1 MTIDITSFFFNSSIE
16 GATATSAWGTSIG
29 QSKSKECRIEDEKPG
44 VLELLTGM
52 LYKSVADKSRVDLS
66 AGSQNREVLL
76 CSLFD
81 KIYINNQLLEGQSF
95 ALILVRER
103 SKSHDG
109 RLLISY
115 PPYALVD
122 GQPINQSAI
131 EAMSTKIGC
140 SSNGCWFV
148 HDISIRNQDELH
160 FSSIVVDKDKP
171 KIYTGTSR
179 QRSEEWNNLV
189 EIKREYTLEELGAIL
204 KDMYD
209 NAESGKQI
217 AMIYIFVFKYG
228 EHLVDIYKSSEIIA
242 AAGLNASYS
251 TEVDKAYNIYRF
263 ASKKRYI
270 LPGQSLKSS
279 FNLPSSK
286 QTIFFGSPGTGKS
299 WTVQNDIL
307 DGVKDDFIF
316 RTTFHPDT
324 DYSAFV
330 GCYKP
335 VMRKLSPAHQPDT
348 INDYK
353 ELVDTLKEYLA
364 RKYINWN
371 NQKNYTNITTAC
383 ALFGYD
389 FHDSII
395 KMESSGEHSIVDLVS
410 DAHMPGTTYDSVLRA
425 GMRIY
430 QESSN
435 QSLNSEISYSFVPQV
450 FTEAYVK
457 AWQNPTEQV
466 YLVIEEINR
475 GNCAQIFGDLFQLL
489 DRKKGVSEYPVK
501 AETALAEYLSNVL
514 EGDAAEG
521 IREGKLSLPA
531 NLNIIATMNT
541 SDQSLFPMDS
551 AFKRR
556 WDWKYIPTTP
566 PADKSR
572 TMELSFKDKTTT
584 KYGTTIDAGDY
595 EYDWTEFLEKIN
607 EKIQNATHSDDKQLG
622 FWFVKTEEGA
632 EEITISSFVSKVVF
646 YLWNDVFRDMGAK
659 DSNPFTIKVDGKNVV
674 MSFNSF
680 FEMNSSGQ
688 IVENIG
694 VLHTFLRNV
703 GVEPKVKKAI
713 ADAQDAAQAKEMT
726 EEA

>member
-1 MTIDITSFFFNSSIE
+1 MLPNLNELVTPIAEKIERFKMLDCALPTSFTSTVSTINRDSVQFGNSSSCV
-16 GATATSAWGTSIG
+16 TNRNG
-29 QSKSKECRIEDEKPG
+29 QRIFLSNNWFYIAAILAPLHEPFYQYKK
-44 VLELLTGM
+44 LLNQI
-52 LYKSVADKSRVDLS
+52 VDK
-66 AGSQNREVLL
+66 EVLKQSDSERIRL
-76 CSLFD
+76 AVNSRTDIDEQD
-81 KIYINNQLLEGQSF
+81 KEYLLKF
-95 ALILVRER
+95 ALEPLWWNGGNSSTGGKTLDRNDALV
-103 SKSHDG
+103 SAVLSIAKLVNASQ
-109 RLLISY
+109 SY
-115 PPYALVD
+115 VATLWEFFGEHPEYALLLNVASD
-122 GQPINQSAI
+122 NILNNSVSA
-131 EAMSTKIGC
+131 TKT
-140 SSNGCWFV
+140 
-148 HDISIRNQDELH
+148 
-160 FSSIVVDKDKP
+160 
-171 KIYTGTSR
+171 IYAK
-179 QRSEEWNNLV
+179 E
-189 EIKREYTLEELGAIL
+189 
-204 KDMYD
+204 
-209 NAESGKQI
+209 
-217 AMIYIFVFKYG
+217 
-228 EHLVDIYKSSEIIA
+228 
-242 AAGLNASYS
+242 
-251 TEVDKAYNIYRF
+251 
-263 ASKKRYI
+263 
-270 LPGQSLKSS
+270 
-279 FNLPSSK
+279 SK
-286 QTIFFGSPGTGKS
+286 QTIFYGSPGTGKS

-457 AWQNPTEQV
+457 AWQNPTEQI

-521 IREGKLSLPA
+521 IRDGKLSLPA

-646 YLWNDVFRDMGAK
+646 YLWNDVFKDMGAK

-680 FEMNSSGQ
+680 FEMNSLGQ

>member
-1 MTIDITSFFFNSSIE
+1 MLPNLNELVTPIAEKIERFKMLDCALPTSFTSTVSTINRDSVQFGNSSSCV
-16 GATATSAWGTSIG
+16 TNRNG
-29 QSKSKECRIEDEKPG
+29 QRIFLSNNWFYIAAILAPLHEPFYQYKK
-44 VLELLTGM
+44 LLNQI
-52 LYKSVADKSRVDLS
+52 VDK
-66 AGSQNREVLL
+66 EVLKQSDSERIRL
-76 CSLFD
+76 AVNSRTDIEKQD
-81 KIYINNQLLEGQSF
+81 KEYLLKF
-95 ALILVRER
+95 ALEPLWWNGGNSSTGGKTLDRN
-103 SKSHDG
+103 D
-109 RLLISY
+109 
-115 PPYALVD
+115 ALVSAVLS
-122 GQPINQSAI
+122 IAKLVNASQSYVA
-131 EAMSTKIGC
+131 
-140 SSNGCWFV
+140 
-148 HDISIRNQDELH
+148 
-160 FSSIVVDKDKP
+160 
-171 KIYTGTSR
+171 
-179 QRSEEWNNLV
+179 
-189 EIKREYTLEELGAIL
+189 TLWE
-204 KDMYD
+204 
-209 NAESGKQI
+209 
-217 AMIYIFVFKYG
+217 FFG
-228 EHLVDIYKSSEIIA
+228 EHPEYASLLNEASDNILSNSASSAKTIYAKEI
-242 AAGLNASYS
+242 
-251 TEVDKAYNIYRF
+251 
-263 ASKKRYI
+263 
-270 LPGQSLKSS
+270 
-279 FNLPSSK
+279 K

-299 WTVQNDIL
+299 WTVQHNVLKD
-307 DGVKDDFIF
+307 VKDDYIF

-324 DYSAFV
+324 DYSTFV

-335 VMRKLSPAHQPDT
+335 ISKYSSWGDPSISEAKLLDIFMRTEDETLYKGSIKARYWYEALIHAEDLRRLGIDAQTLSQKLKDKGFASTAYT
-348 INDYK
+348 N
-353 ELVDTLKEYLA
+353 ELTSGIFKIYDWLKENSL
-364 RKYINWN
+364 I
-371 NQKNYTNITTAC
+371 
-383 ALFGYD
+383 G
-389 FHDSII
+389 
-395 KMESSGEHSIVDLVS
+395 
-410 DAHMPGTTYDSVLRA
+410 
-425 GMRIY
+425 
-430 QESSN
+430 SN
-435 QSLNSEISYSFVPQV
+435 TISYNFEPQV
-450 FTEAYVK
+450 FILAYIK

-501 AETALAEYLSNVL
+501 AETALAEYLSSVL

-521 IREGKLSLPA
+521 IRDGKLSLPA

-646 YLWNDVFRDMGAK
+646 YLWNDVFKDMGAK

-680 FEMNSSGQ
+680 FEMNSFGQ

>member
-1 MTIDITSFFFNSSIE
+1 MKYIGLKSIVEAYSANRSHTKNKFWGLLSILSDLDSIVQPGVSYDFLTSRVATFLESLFCIDNAKKEYQNGAMWNIMLSNQWTEKVSEQMLSGTPNIYDVATWYFRHMEFQDDIKPIDLISLFLAHSNISVEDAKDLFDFREKEVEFVNAKYDEIELQKALKLGGTNITAE
-16 GATATSAWGTSIG
+16 GATIVAHPGELSRAPFIQTLYAG
-29 QSKSKECRIEDEKPG
+29 QS
-44 VLELLTGM
+44 
-52 LYKSVADKSRVDLS
+52 
-66 AGSQNREVLL
+66 
-76 CSLFD
+76 
-81 KIYINNQLLEGQSF
+81 
-95 ALILVRER
+95 
-103 SKSHDG
+103 
-109 RLLISY
+109 
-115 PPYALVD
+115 
-122 GQPINQSAI
+122 
-131 EAMSTKIGC
+131 
-140 SSNGCWFV
+140 
-148 HDISIRNQDELH
+148 
-160 FSSIVVDKDKP
+160 
-171 KIYTGTSR
+171 
-179 QRSEEWNNLV
+179 
-189 EIKREYTLEELGAIL
+189 TLECLIITPFRFGEL
-204 KDMYD
+204 YH
-209 NAESGKQI
+209 SRKQH
-217 AMIYIFVFKYG
+217 G
-228 EHLVDIYKSSEIIA
+228 SL
-242 AAGLNASYS
+242 LN
-251 TEVDKAYNIYRF
+251 TPTT
-263 ASKKRYI
+263 
-270 LPGQSLKSS
+270 L
-279 FNLPSSK
+279 
-286 QTIFFGSPGTGKS
+286 QTIFYGSPGTGKS
-299 WTVQNDIL
+299 WTVQNTVL
-307 DGVKDDFIF
+307 KDVNEDYIF

-324 DYSAFV
+324 DYSTFI

-335 VMRKLSPAHQPDT
+335 ISKRKVSKVLSYD
-348 INDYK
+348 
-353 ELVDTLKEYLA
+353 ELEKEYE
-364 RKYINWN
+364 KYKPLYKTGTEANANFIRDYAESILEAGKGTSL
-371 NQKNYTNITTAC
+371 NQVVKN
-383 ALFGYD
+383 LFNTGNDTY
-389 FHDSII
+389 FVEMVKLIL
-395 KMESSGEHSIVDLVS
+395 GERDRCLSVI
-410 DAHMPGTTYDSVLRA
+410 TYD
-425 GMRIY
+425 
-430 QESSN
+430 
-435 QSLNSEISYSFVPQV
+435 FVPQV
-450 FTEAYVK
+450 FTEAYIK

-501 AETALAEYLSNVL
+501 AETALAEYLSDVL

-521 IREGKLSLPA
+521 IRDGKLRLPA

-646 YLWNDVFRDMGAK
+646 YLWNDVFKDMGAK

-674 MSFNSF
+674 ISFNSF
-680 FEMNSSGQ
+680 FEMNSLGQ

>member
-1 MTIDITSFFFNSSIE
+1 MLPNLNELVTPIAEKIERFKMLDCALPTSFTSAVSTINRDSVQFGNSSSCV
-16 GATATSAWGTSIG
+16 TNRNG
-29 QSKSKECRIEDEKPG
+29 QRIFLSNNWFYIAAILAPLHEPFYQYKK
-44 VLELLTGM
+44 LLNQI
-52 LYKSVADKSRVDLS
+52 VDK
-66 AGSQNREVLL
+66 EVLKQSDSERIRL
-76 CSLFD
+76 AVNSRTDID
-81 KIYINNQLLEGQSF
+81 KQDKEYLLKF
-95 ALILVRER
+95 ALEPLWWNGGNSSTGGKTLDRN
-103 SKSHDG
+103 D
-109 RLLISY
+109 
-115 PPYALVD
+115 ALVSAVLS
-122 GQPINQSAI
+122 IAKLVNASQSYVA
-131 EAMSTKIGC
+131 
-140 SSNGCWFV
+140 
-148 HDISIRNQDELH
+148 
-160 FSSIVVDKDKP
+160 
-171 KIYTGTSR
+171 
-179 QRSEEWNNLV
+179 
-189 EIKREYTLEELGAIL
+189 TLWE
-204 KDMYD
+204 
-209 NAESGKQI
+209 
-217 AMIYIFVFKYG
+217 FFG
-228 EHLVDIYKSSEIIA
+228 EHPEYASLLNEASDNILSNSASSAKTIYAKE
-242 AAGLNASYS
+242 
-251 TEVDKAYNIYRF
+251 
-263 ASKKRYI
+263 
-270 LPGQSLKSS
+270 
-279 FNLPSSK
+279 SK

-299 WTVQNDIL
+299 WTVQHNVLKD
-307 DGVKDDFIF
+307 VKDDYIF

-324 DYSAFV
+324 DYSTFV

-335 VMRKLSPAHQPDT
+335 ISKYSSWGDPSISEAKLLDIFMRTEDETLYKGSIKARYWYEALIHAEDLRRLGIDAQTLSQKLKDKGFASTAYT
-348 INDYK
+348 N
-353 ELVDTLKEYLA
+353 ELTSGIFKIYDWLKENSL
-364 RKYINWN
+364 I
-371 NQKNYTNITTAC
+371 
-383 ALFGYD
+383 G
-389 FHDSII
+389 
-395 KMESSGEHSIVDLVS
+395 
-410 DAHMPGTTYDSVLRA
+410 
-425 GMRIY
+425 
-430 QESSN
+430 SN
-435 QSLNSEISYSFVPQV
+435 TISYNFEPQV
-450 FTEAYVK
+450 FILAYIK
-457 AWQNPTEQV
+457 AWQNPTEPV

-501 AETALAEYLSNVL
+501 AETALAEYLFSVL

-521 IREGKLSLPA
+521 IRDGKLSLPA

-646 YLWNDVFRDMGAK
+646 YLWNDVFKDMGAK

-680 FEMNSSGQ
+680 FEMNSFGQ

-713 ADAQDAAQAKEMT
+713 ADAQDTAQAKEMT

>member
-1 MTIDITSFFFNSSIE
+1 MFYHYVKKLVENSRRISAENLQFTGNISELKRGFPNEYKGLEVRVGFGQGNWADVTWIGFLETGQTIQKGIYPVYLYYRDRDILILAYGVSATYKPDIMWPDCGAIAVKDYFIQNHFPPIKKYPFSLVYKAYHLMGSDAITSEYDLDLDALI
-16 GATATSAWGTSIG
+16 
-29 QSKSKECRIEDEKPG
+29 DY
-44 VLELLTGM
+44 
-52 LYKSVADKSRVDLS
+52 YKSIM
-66 AGSQNREVLL
+66 G
-76 CSLFD
+76 
-81 KIYINNQLLEGQSF
+81 I
-95 ALILVRER
+95 
-103 SKSHDG
+103 
-109 RLLISY
+109 
-115 PPYALVD
+115 
-122 GQPINQSAI
+122 
-131 EAMSTKIGC
+131 
-140 SSNGCWFV
+140 
-148 HDISIRNQDELH
+148 
-160 FSSIVVDKDKP
+160 
-171 KIYTGTSR
+171 
-179 QRSEEWNNLV
+179 
-189 EIKREYTLEELGAIL
+189 
-204 KDMYD
+204 
-209 NAESGKQI
+209 
-217 AMIYIFVFKYG
+217 
-228 EHLVDIYKSSEIIA
+228 SEIE
-242 AAGLNASYS
+242 LNNAIDAKSQC
-251 TEVDKAYNIYRF
+251 
-263 ASKKRYI
+263 
-270 LPGQSLKSS
+270 QSI
-279 FNLPSSK
+279 P
-286 QTIFFGSPGTGKS
+286 QCMQAIFYGSPGTGKS

-307 DGVKDDFIF
+307 DGIKDDFIF

-335 VMRKLSPAHQPDT
+335 VMRKLSPVHQPDT
-348 INDYK
+348 VNDYK
-353 ELVDTLKEYLA
+353 ELVDKLKEYLA
-364 RKYINWN
+364 RKYINWI
-371 NQKNYTNITTAC
+371 NQKDYTNITTAC

-395 KMESSGEHSIVDLVS
+395 KMESSGEHSIIDLVS
-410 DAHMPGTTYDSVLRA
+410 DAHKPGTTYDSVLRA

-435 QSLNSEISYSFVPQV
+435 QSSNSDISYSFVPQV

-521 IREGKLSLPA
+521 IRDGKLRLPA

-646 YLWNDVFRDMGAK
+646 YLWNDVFKDMGAK

-680 FEMNSSGQ
+680 FEMNSLGQ

>member
-1 MTIDITSFFFNSSIE
+1 MLPNLNELVNPIAEKIERFNMLDCALPTSFTSAVTTINRDSVQFGNSSSCV
-16 GATATSAWGTSIG
+16 TNRNG
-29 QSKSKECRIEDEKPG
+29 QRIFMSNNWFYIAAILAPLHEPFYQYKK
-44 VLELLTGM
+44 LLNQI
-52 LYKSVADKSRVDLS
+52 VDK
-66 AGSQNREVLL
+66 EVLKQSDSERIRL
-76 CSLFD
+76 AVNSRTDIDELD
-81 KIYINNQLLEGQSF
+81 KEYLLKF
-95 ALILVRER
+95 ALEPLWWNGGNSSTGGKTLDRNDALV
-103 SKSHDG
+103 SAVLSIAKLVNASQ
-109 RLLISY
+109 SY
-115 PPYALVD
+115 VATLWEFFGEHPEYALLLNEASDNILSNSVS
-122 GQPINQSAI
+122 PAKAI
-131 EAMSTKIGC
+131 YAKE
-140 SSNGCWFV
+140 
-148 HDISIRNQDELH
+148 
-160 FSSIVVDKDKP
+160 
-171 KIYTGTSR
+171 
-179 QRSEEWNNLV
+179 
-189 EIKREYTLEELGAIL
+189 
-204 KDMYD
+204 
-209 NAESGKQI
+209 
-217 AMIYIFVFKYG
+217 
-228 EHLVDIYKSSEIIA
+228 
-242 AAGLNASYS
+242 
-251 TEVDKAYNIYRF
+251 
-263 ASKKRYI
+263 
-270 LPGQSLKSS
+270 
-279 FNLPSSK
+279 SK
-286 QTIFFGSPGTGKS
+286 QTIFYGSPGTGKS

-335 VMRKLSPAHQPDT
+335 LKTKVGKTDRVLSAEDLAAIYVRDVVPTEHLKTGHIEPRIKFGIEYCEYFGGSLGKYDINNVLELAGIELATGCLEDRVGMTYVKYGVSVGLKLDT
-348 INDYK
+348 
-353 ELVDTLKEYLA
+353 
-364 RKYINWN
+364 
-371 NQKNYTNITTAC
+371 QKNT
-383 ALFGYD
+383 
-389 FHDSII
+389 
-395 KMESSGEHSIVDLVS
+395 
-410 DAHMPGTTYDSVLRA
+410 GTITYD
-425 GMRIY
+425 
-430 QESSN
+430 
-435 QSLNSEISYSFVPQV
+435 FVPQV
-450 FTEAYVK
+450 FTEAYIK
-457 AWQNPTEQV
+457 AWQNPTELV

-501 AETALAEYLSNVL
+501 AETALAEYLSDVL
-514 EGDAAEG
+514 EGEAAEG
-521 IREGKLSLPA
+521 IRDGKLSLPA

-646 YLWNDVFRDMGAK
+646 YLWNDVFKDMGAK
-659 DSNPFTIKVDGKNVV
+659 DNNPFTIKVDGKNVV

-680 FEMNSSGQ
+680 FEMNSFGQ

-713 ADAQDAAQAKEMT
+713 TDAQDAAQAKEMT

>member
-1 MTIDITSFFFNSSIE
+1 MLNQIVDKEVLKQSDSERIRLAVNSRTDIDEQDKEYLLKFALEPLWWNGGNSSTGGKTLDRNDALVSAVLSIAKLVNASQSYV
-16 GATATSAWGTSIG
+16 ATLWEFFG
-29 QSKSKECRIEDEKPG
+29 EHPE
-44 VLELLTGM
+44 
-52 LYKSVADKSRVDLS
+52 
-66 AGSQNREVLL
+66 
-76 CSLFD
+76 
-81 KIYINNQLLEGQSF
+81 
-95 ALILVRER
+95 
-103 SKSHDG
+103 
-109 RLLISY
+109 
-115 PPYALVD
+115 YALLLNVASD
-122 GQPINQSAI
+122 NILNNSVSVTKAI
-131 EAMSTKIGC
+131 YAKE
-140 SSNGCWFV
+140 
-148 HDISIRNQDELH
+148 
-160 FSSIVVDKDKP
+160 
-171 KIYTGTSR
+171 
-179 QRSEEWNNLV
+179 
-189 EIKREYTLEELGAIL
+189 
-204 KDMYD
+204 
-209 NAESGKQI
+209 
-217 AMIYIFVFKYG
+217 
-228 EHLVDIYKSSEIIA
+228 
-242 AAGLNASYS
+242 
-251 TEVDKAYNIYRF
+251 
-263 ASKKRYI
+263 
-270 LPGQSLKSS
+270 
-279 FNLPSSK
+279 SK
-286 QTIFFGSPGTGKS
+286 QTIFYGSPGTGKS

-335 VMRKLSPAHQPDT
+335 VKTKVGKIGRVLSAEDLAAIYVRDVVPTEHLKTGHIEPRIKYGIEYCEYFGGSLAKYDINKVLELAGIEVATGCLEDRVGMTYVKYGVSIGLKL
-348 INDYK
+348 
-353 ELVDTLKEYLA
+353 DTLK
-364 RKYINWN
+364 N
-371 NQKNYTNITTAC
+371 T
-383 ALFGYD
+383 
-389 FHDSII
+389 
-395 KMESSGEHSIVDLVS
+395 
-410 DAHMPGTTYDSVLRA
+410 GTITYD
-425 GMRIY
+425 
-430 QESSN
+430 
-435 QSLNSEISYSFVPQV
+435 FVPQV

-501 AETALAEYLSNVL
+501 AETALAEYLSSVL

-521 IREGKLSLPA
+521 IRDGKLSLPA

-607 EKIQNATHSDDKQLG
+607 EKIQDATHSDDKQLG

-646 YLWNDVFRDMGAK
+646 YLWNDVFKDMGAK
-659 DSNPFTIKVDGKNVV
+659 DSNPFTIKVEGKNVV
-674 MSFNSF
+674 MPFNSF
-680 FEMNSSGQ
+680 FEMNSLGQ

>member
-1 MTIDITSFFFNSSIE
+1 MLPNLNELVNPIAEKIERFKMLDCALPTSFTSAVTTINRDSVQFGNSSSCV
-16 GATATSAWGTSIG
+16 TNRNG
-29 QSKSKECRIEDEKPG
+29 QRIFLSNNWFYIAAILAPLHEPFYQYKK
-44 VLELLTGM
+44 LLNQI
-52 LYKSVADKSRVDLS
+52 VDK
-66 AGSQNREVLL
+66 EVLKQSDSERIRL
-76 CSLFD
+76 AVNSRTDIDEQD
-81 KIYINNQLLEGQSF
+81 KEYLLKF
-95 ALILVRER
+95 ALEPLWWNGGNSSTGGKTLDRNDALV
-103 SKSHDG
+103 SAVLSIAKLVNASQ
-109 RLLISY
+109 SY
-115 PPYALVD
+115 VATLWEFFGEHPEYALLLNVASD
-122 GQPINQSAI
+122 NILNNSVSA
-131 EAMSTKIGC
+131 TKT
-140 SSNGCWFV
+140 
-148 HDISIRNQDELH
+148 
-160 FSSIVVDKDKP
+160 
-171 KIYTGTSR
+171 IYAK
-179 QRSEEWNNLV
+179 E
-189 EIKREYTLEELGAIL
+189 
-204 KDMYD
+204 
-209 NAESGKQI
+209 
-217 AMIYIFVFKYG
+217 
-228 EHLVDIYKSSEIIA
+228 
-242 AAGLNASYS
+242 
-251 TEVDKAYNIYRF
+251 
-263 ASKKRYI
+263 
-270 LPGQSLKSS
+270 
-279 FNLPSSK
+279 SK

-335 VMRKLSPAHQPDT
+335 VKTKVGKTGRVLSAEDLAAIYVRDVVPTEHLKTGHIEPRIKFGIEYCEYFGGSLGKYDINNVLELAGIELATGCIEDRVGMTYVKYGVSVGLKLDASKNTGT
-348 INDYK
+348 I
-353 ELVDTLKEYLA
+353 
-364 RKYINWN
+364 
-371 NQKNYTNITTAC
+371 
-383 ALFGYD
+383 
-389 FHDSII
+389 
-395 KMESSGEHSIVDLVS
+395 
-410 DAHMPGTTYDSVLRA
+410 TYD
-425 GMRIY
+425 
-430 QESSN
+430 
-435 QSLNSEISYSFVPQV
+435 FVPQV

-457 AWQNPTEQV
+457 AWQNPTEQI

-521 IREGKLSLPA
+521 IRDGKLSLPA

-541 SDQSLFPMDS
+541 SDQSLFPIDS

-646 YLWNDVFRDMGAK
+646 YLWNDVFKDMGAK

-680 FEMNSSGQ
+680 FEMNSLGQ

>member
-1 MTIDITSFFFNSSIE
+1 MFYNYVKKLVENSRRISTENLQFTGNVSEFKRGFPKEYKGLEVRVSFGQGNWADVTWIGFLETGQTIQKGIYPVYLYYRDRDVLILAYGVSATYKPDIMWPDCGAVSVKDYFIQNHFPPIKKYPFSLVYKAYHLMGSEAITSE
-16 GATATSAWGTSIG
+16 
-29 QSKSKECRIEDEKPG
+29 
-44 VLELLTGM
+44 
-52 LYKSVADKSRVDLS
+52 YDLD
-66 AGSQNREVLL
+66 L
-76 CSLFD
+76 D
-81 KIYINNQLLEGQSF
+81 
-95 ALILVRER
+95 
-103 SKSHDG
+103 
-109 RLLISY
+109 
-115 PPYALVD
+115 ALVD
-122 GQPINQSAI
+122 
-131 EAMSTKIGC
+131 
-140 SSNGCWFV
+140 
-148 HDISIRNQDELH
+148 
-160 FSSIVVDKDKP
+160 
-171 KIYTGTSR
+171 Y
-179 QRSEEWNNLV
+179 
-189 EIKREYTLEELGAIL
+189 
-204 KDMYD
+204 
-209 NAESGKQI
+209 
-217 AMIYIFVFKYG
+217 
-228 EHLVDIYKSSEIIA
+228 YKSIMGMSVIE
-242 AAGLNASYS
+242 LNHELDA
-251 TEVDKAYNIYRF
+251 
-263 ASKKRYI
+263 KKQCQTV
-270 LPGQSLKSS
+270 PQCM
-279 FNLPSSK
+279 

-307 DGVKDDFIF
+307 DGIKDDFIF

-335 VMRKLSPAHQPDT
+335 VKTKVGKTDRVLSAEDLAAIYVRDVVPTEHLKTGHIEPRIKFGIEYCEYFGGSLAKYDINNVLELAGIELATGCIEDRVGMTYVKYGVSVGLKLDT
-348 INDYK
+348 
-353 ELVDTLKEYLA
+353 
-364 RKYINWN
+364 
-371 NQKNYTNITTAC
+371 QKNI
-383 ALFGYD
+383 
-389 FHDSII
+389 
-395 KMESSGEHSIVDLVS
+395 
-410 DAHMPGTTYDSVLRA
+410 GTITYD
-425 GMRIY
+425 
-430 QESSN
+430 
-435 QSLNSEISYSFVPQV
+435 FVPQV

-457 AWQNPTEQV
+457 AWQNPTEQI

-521 IREGKLSLPA
+521 IRDGKLSLPA

-646 YLWNDVFRDMGAK
+646 YLWNDVFKDMGAK

-680 FEMNSSGQ
+680 FEMNSLGQ

>member
-66 AGSQNREVLL
+66 AGSPNREVLL

-81 KIYINNQLLEGQSF
+81 KVYINNQLLEGHSF
-95 ALILVRER
+95 VLIMVRER

-115 PPYALVD
+115 PPYAKVD
-122 GQPINQSAI
+122 GNPINQSAI
-131 EAMSTKIGC
+131 DAMATNIGC
-140 SSNGCWFV
+140 TSDGCWFV

-171 KIYTGTSR
+171 KVYTGTSK

-189 EIKREYTLEELGAIL
+189 EVKREYTLPELGAIL

-209 NAESGKQI
+209 NAESGKQV

-228 EHLVDIYKSSEIIA
+228 EHLVDIYKSSELIA
-242 AAGLNASYS
+242 AAGLNASYYA
-251 TEVDKAYNIYRF
+251 EVDKAYNIYRF
-263 ASKKRYI
+263 AAKKRYI
-270 LPGQSLKSS
+270 LPGQSAKLST
-279 FNLPSSK
+279 NLPSSK
-286 QTIFFGSPGTGKS
+286 QTIFYGSPGTGKS

-335 VMRKLSPAHQPDT
+335 IKTKVEKTRRVLSAEDLAAIYVRDVVPTEHLKTGHIEPRIKFGIEYCEYFGGSLGKYDINNVLELAGIELATGCIEDRVGMTYVKYGVSVGLKLDASKNTGT
-348 INDYK
+348 I
-353 ELVDTLKEYLA
+353 
-364 RKYINWN
+364 
-371 NQKNYTNITTAC
+371 
-383 ALFGYD
+383 
-389 FHDSII
+389 
-395 KMESSGEHSIVDLVS
+395 
-410 DAHMPGTTYDSVLRA
+410 TYD
-425 GMRIY
+425 
-430 QESSN
+430 
-435 QSLNSEISYSFVPQV
+435 FVPQV

-457 AWQNPTEQV
+457 AWQHPTEQV

-521 IREGKLSLPA
+521 IRDGKLSLPA

-646 YLWNDVFRDMGAK
+646 YLWNDVFKDMGAK

-680 FEMNSSGQ
+680 FEMNSLGQ

>member
-1 MTIDITSFFFNSSIE
+1 MIDLYTFLDQLSENSDFKAELSRRGGYITFSNSGRRGGIKYFQ
-16 GATATSAWGTSIG
+16 IG
-29 QSKSKECRIEDEKPG
+29 LD
-44 VLELLTGM
+44 
-52 LYKSVADKSRVDLS
+52 
-66 AGSQNREVLL
+66 N
-76 CSLFD
+76 
-81 KIYINNQLLEGQSF
+81 
-95 ALILVRER
+95 IL
-103 SKSHDG
+103 
-109 RLLISY
+109 
-115 PPYALVD
+115 
-122 GQPINQSAI
+122 Q
-131 EAMSTKIGC
+131 T
-140 SSNGCWFV
+140 
-148 HDISIRNQDELH
+148 
-160 FSSIVVDKDKP
+160 
-171 KIYTGTSR
+171 
-179 QRSEEWNNLV
+179 
-189 EIKREYTLEELGAIL
+189 L
-204 KDMYD
+204 KDILENYL
-209 NAESGKQI
+209 
-217 AMIYIFVFKYG
+217 VFK
-228 EHLVDIYKSSEIIA
+228 HLTSYEETPWRDNGSMFFKDPVANANSTVQTKPLFSTLSKVIIWGNYPALNDVDPDSEMIITRESLTNTISKLEDLAKKFIPIERRKLTQPSADSHQIIY
-242 AAGLNASYS
+242 Y
-251 TEVDKAYNIYRF
+251 
-263 ASKKRYI
+263 
-270 LPGQSLKSS
+270 
-279 FNLPSSK
+279 
-286 QTIFFGSPGTGKS
+286 GSPGTGKS
-299 WTVQNDIL
+299 WTVQNNVLKD
-307 DGVKDDFIF
+307 VKEDYIF

-324 DYSAFV
+324 DYSTFI

-335 VMRKLSPAHQPDT
+335 ISTRKVSKVLSYD
-348 INDYK
+348 
-353 ELVDTLKEYLA
+353 ELEKEYE
-364 RKYINWN
+364 KYKPLYKTSTEANAN
-371 NQKNYTNITTAC
+371 
-383 ALFGYD
+383 F
-389 FHDSII
+389 I
-395 KMESSGEHSIVDLVS
+395 KDHAESLLKASK
-410 DAHMPGTTYDSVLRA
+410 GT
-425 GMRIY
+425 
-430 QESSN
+430 
-435 QSLNSEISYSFVPQV
+435 SLNQVVKNLFSTGNDTYFVEMVKLLLGERDRYTYVITYEFVPQV

-489 DRKKGVSEYPVK
+489 DRNKGVSEYPVK

-521 IREGKLSLPA
+521 IRDGKLSLPA

-595 EYDWTEFLEKIN
+595 EYDWTEFLDKIN

-646 YLWNDVFRDMGAK
+646 YLWNDVFKDMGAK

>member
-1 MTIDITSFFFNSSIE
+1 MFYHYVKKLVENSRRISAENLQFTGNISKLKKGFPNEYKGLEVRVGFGQGNWADVTWIGFLETGQTIQKGIYPVYLYYRDRDILILAYGVSATYKPDIMWPDCGAIAVKDYFIQNHFPPIKKYPFSLVYKAYHLMGSDAITSEYDLDLDALI
-16 GATATSAWGTSIG
+16 
-29 QSKSKECRIEDEKPG
+29 DY
-44 VLELLTGM
+44 
-52 LYKSVADKSRVDLS
+52 YKSIM
-66 AGSQNREVLL
+66 G
-76 CSLFD
+76 
-81 KIYINNQLLEGQSF
+81 I
-95 ALILVRER
+95 
-103 SKSHDG
+103 
-109 RLLISY
+109 
-115 PPYALVD
+115 
-122 GQPINQSAI
+122 
-131 EAMSTKIGC
+131 
-140 SSNGCWFV
+140 
-148 HDISIRNQDELH
+148 
-160 FSSIVVDKDKP
+160 
-171 KIYTGTSR
+171 
-179 QRSEEWNNLV
+179 
-189 EIKREYTLEELGAIL
+189 
-204 KDMYD
+204 
-209 NAESGKQI
+209 
-217 AMIYIFVFKYG
+217 
-228 EHLVDIYKSSEIIA
+228 SEIE
-242 AAGLNASYS
+242 LNNAIDAKSQC
-251 TEVDKAYNIYRF
+251 
-263 ASKKRYI
+263 
-270 LPGQSLKSS
+270 QSI
-279 FNLPSSK
+279 P
-286 QTIFFGSPGTGKS
+286 QCMQAIFYGSPGTGKS
-299 WTVQNDIL
+299 WTVQNNIL

-457 AWQNPTEQV
+457 AWQNPTEQI

-514 EGDAAEG
+514 AGDAAEG
-521 IREGKLSLPA
+521 IRDGKLSLPA

-595 EYDWTEFLEKIN
+595 EYDWTEFLDKIN

-646 YLWNDVFRDMGAK
+646 YLWNDVFKDMGAK

-680 FEMNSSGQ
+680 FEMNSLGQ

-713 ADAQDAAQAKEMT
+713 ADVQDAAQVKEMT

>member
-1 MTIDITSFFFNSSIE
+1 MTLYEETPWRDNGSMFFKDPVANANSTVQTKPLFSTLSKVIIWGNYPALNDVDPDSEMIITRESLTNTISKLEDLAKRFIPIE
-16 GATATSAWGTSIG
+16 RR
-29 QSKSKECRIEDEKPG
+29 K
-44 VLELLTGM
+44 LT
-52 LYKSVADKSRVDLS
+52 RLS
-66 AGSQNREVLL
+66 ADSHQI
-76 CSLFD
+76 
-81 KIYINNQLLEGQSF
+81 IY
-95 ALILVRER
+95 
-103 SKSHDG
+103 
-109 RLLISY
+109 Y
-115 PPYALVD
+115 
-122 GQPINQSAI
+122 
-131 EAMSTKIGC
+131 
-140 SSNGCWFV
+140 
-148 HDISIRNQDELH
+148 
-160 FSSIVVDKDKP
+160 
-171 KIYTGTSR
+171 
-179 QRSEEWNNLV
+179 
-189 EIKREYTLEELGAIL
+189 
-204 KDMYD
+204 
-209 NAESGKQI
+209 
-217 AMIYIFVFKYG
+217 
-228 EHLVDIYKSSEIIA
+228 
-242 AAGLNASYS
+242 
-251 TEVDKAYNIYRF
+251 
-263 ASKKRYI
+263 
-270 LPGQSLKSS
+270 
-279 FNLPSSK
+279 
-286 QTIFFGSPGTGKS
+286 GSPGTGKS
-299 WTVQNDIL
+299 WTVQNNVLKD
-307 DGVKDDFIF
+307 VKEDYIF

-324 DYSAFV
+324 DYSTFI

-335 VMRKLSPAHQPDT
+335 ISKRKVSKILSYD
-348 INDYK
+348 
-353 ELVDTLKEYLA
+353 ELEKEYE
-364 RKYINWN
+364 KYKPLYKTSTEANANFIKDYAESLLEASKGTSL
-371 NQKNYTNITTAC
+371 NQVVKNLFSTGNDTYFVEMVKLLLGERDRYTSAI
-383 ALFGYD
+383 
-389 FHDSII
+389 
-395 KMESSGEHSIVDLVS
+395 
-410 DAHMPGTTYDSVLRA
+410 TYD
-425 GMRIY
+425 
-430 QESSN
+430 
-435 QSLNSEISYSFVPQV
+435 FVPQV

-521 IREGKLSLPA
+521 IRDGKLSLPA

-607 EKIQNATHSDDKQLG
+607 EKIHNATHSDDKQLG

-646 YLWNDVFRDMGAK
+646 YLWNDVFKDMGAK

-680 FEMNSSGQ
+680 FEMNSLGQ

-713 ADAQDAAQAKEMT
+713 ADVQDAAQAKEMT
-726 EEA
+726 EES

>member
-1 MTIDITSFFFNSSIE
+1 MDLYTFLDQLSENSDFKAELSRRGGYITFSNSGRRGGIKYFQIGLDNILQTLKDILENYLVFKHLTLYEETPWRDNGSMFFKDPVANANSTVQTKPLFSTLSKVIIWGNYPALNDVDPDSDMIITRESLTNTISKLEDLAKKFIPIE
-16 GATATSAWGTSIG
+16 RR
-29 QSKSKECRIEDEKPG
+29 K
-44 VLELLTGM
+44 LTQ
-52 LYKSVADKSRVDLS
+52 LS
-66 AGSQNREVLL
+66 ADSHQI
-76 CSLFD
+76 
-81 KIYINNQLLEGQSF
+81 IY
-95 ALILVRER
+95 
-103 SKSHDG
+103 
-109 RLLISY
+109 Y
-115 PPYALVD
+115 
-122 GQPINQSAI
+122 
-131 EAMSTKIGC
+131 
-140 SSNGCWFV
+140 
-148 HDISIRNQDELH
+148 
-160 FSSIVVDKDKP
+160 
-171 KIYTGTSR
+171 
-179 QRSEEWNNLV
+179 
-189 EIKREYTLEELGAIL
+189 
-204 KDMYD
+204 
-209 NAESGKQI
+209 
-217 AMIYIFVFKYG
+217 
-228 EHLVDIYKSSEIIA
+228 
-242 AAGLNASYS
+242 
-251 TEVDKAYNIYRF
+251 
-263 ASKKRYI
+263 
-270 LPGQSLKSS
+270 
-279 FNLPSSK
+279 
-286 QTIFFGSPGTGKS
+286 GSPGTGKS
-299 WTVQNDIL
+299 WTVQNNVLKD
-307 DGVKDDFIF
+307 VKEDYIF

-324 DYSAFV
+324 DYSTFI

-335 VMRKLSPAHQPDT
+335 ISKRKVSKILSYD
-348 INDYK
+348 
-353 ELVDTLKEYLA
+353 ELEKEYE
-364 RKYINWN
+364 KYKPLYKTSTEANANFIKDYAESLLEASKGTSL
-371 NQKNYTNITTAC
+371 NQVVKNLFSTGNDTYFVEMVKLLLGERDRYTSAI
-383 ALFGYD
+383 
-389 FHDSII
+389 
-395 KMESSGEHSIVDLVS
+395 
-410 DAHMPGTTYDSVLRA
+410 TYD
-425 GMRIY
+425 
-430 QESSN
+430 
-435 QSLNSEISYSFVPQV
+435 FVPQV

-501 AETALAEYLSNVL
+501 AETALAEYLSSVL

-521 IREGKLSLPA
+521 IRDGKLSLPA

-646 YLWNDVFRDMGAK
+646 YLWNDVFKDMGAK

-680 FEMNSSGQ
+680 FEMNSFGQ

>member
-1 MTIDITSFFFNSSIE
+1 MIDLYTFLDQLSKNSDFKAELSRRGGYITFSNSGRRGGIKYFQIGLDNILQTLKDILENYLVFKHLTLYEETPWRDNGSMFFKDPVANANSTVQTKPLFSTLSKVIIWGNYPALNDVDPDSEMIITRESLTNTISKLEDLAKKFIPIE
-16 GATATSAWGTSIG
+16 RR
-29 QSKSKECRIEDEKPG
+29 K
-44 VLELLTGM
+44 LTQ
-52 LYKSVADKSRVDLS
+52 LS
-66 AGSQNREVLL
+66 ADSHQI
-76 CSLFD
+76 
-81 KIYINNQLLEGQSF
+81 IY
-95 ALILVRER
+95 
-103 SKSHDG
+103 
-109 RLLISY
+109 Y
-115 PPYALVD
+115 
-122 GQPINQSAI
+122 
-131 EAMSTKIGC
+131 
-140 SSNGCWFV
+140 
-148 HDISIRNQDELH
+148 
-160 FSSIVVDKDKP
+160 
-171 KIYTGTSR
+171 
-179 QRSEEWNNLV
+179 
-189 EIKREYTLEELGAIL
+189 
-204 KDMYD
+204 
-209 NAESGKQI
+209 
-217 AMIYIFVFKYG
+217 
-228 EHLVDIYKSSEIIA
+228 
-242 AAGLNASYS
+242 
-251 TEVDKAYNIYRF
+251 
-263 ASKKRYI
+263 
-270 LPGQSLKSS
+270 
-279 FNLPSSK
+279 
-286 QTIFFGSPGTGKS
+286 GSPGTGKS

-335 VMRKLSPAHQPDT
+335 VMRKLSPVHQPDT
-348 INDYK
+348 VNDYK
-353 ELVDTLKEYLA
+353 ELVDKLKEYLA
-364 RKYINWN
+364 RKYLNWT
-371 NQKNYTNITTAC
+371 NQKDYTNITTAC

-395 KMESSGEHSIVDLVS
+395 KMESSGEHSIIDLVS
-410 DAHMPGTTYDSVLRA
+410 DAHKPGTTYDSVLRA

-430 QESSN
+430 QESSS
-435 QSLNSEISYSFVPQV
+435 QSSNSEISYSFVPQV

-514 EGDAAEG
+514 EGVAAEG
-521 IREGKLSLPA
+521 IRDGKLSLPA

-646 YLWNDVFRDMGAK
+646 YLWNDVFKDMGAK

-680 FEMNSSGQ
+680 FEMNSLGQ

>member
-1 MTIDITSFFFNSSIE
+1 MLPNLNELVTPIAEKIERFKMLDCALPTSFTSAVSTINRDSVQFGNSSSCV
-16 GATATSAWGTSIG
+16 TNRNG
-29 QSKSKECRIEDEKPG
+29 QRIFLSNNWFYIAAILAPLHEPFYQYKK
-44 VLELLTGM
+44 LLNQI
-52 LYKSVADKSRVDLS
+52 VDK
-66 AGSQNREVLL
+66 EVLKQSDSERIRL
-76 CSLFD
+76 AVNSRTDIDEQD
-81 KIYINNQLLEGQSF
+81 KEYLLKF
-95 ALILVRER
+95 ALEPLWWNGGNSSTGGKTLDRNDALV
-103 SKSHDG
+103 SAVLSIAKLVNASQ
-109 RLLISY
+109 SY
-115 PPYALVD
+115 VATLWEFFGEHPEYALLLNVASD
-122 GQPINQSAI
+122 NILNNSVSA
-131 EAMSTKIGC
+131 TKA
-140 SSNGCWFV
+140 
-148 HDISIRNQDELH
+148 
-160 FSSIVVDKDKP
+160 
-171 KIYTGTSR
+171 IYAK
-179 QRSEEWNNLV
+179 E
-189 EIKREYTLEELGAIL
+189 
-204 KDMYD
+204 
-209 NAESGKQI
+209 
-217 AMIYIFVFKYG
+217 
-228 EHLVDIYKSSEIIA
+228 
-242 AAGLNASYS
+242 
-251 TEVDKAYNIYRF
+251 
-263 ASKKRYI
+263 
-270 LPGQSLKSS
+270 
-279 FNLPSSK
+279 SK
-286 QTIFFGSPGTGKS
+286 QTIFYGSPGTGKS

-335 VMRKLSPAHQPDT
+335 IKTKVEKTRRVLSAADLAAIYVRDVVPTEHLKTGHIEPRIKFGVEYCEYFGGSLGKYDINNVLELAGIELATGCIEDRVGMTYVKYGVSVGLKLDASKNIGT
-348 INDYK
+348 I
-353 ELVDTLKEYLA
+353 
-364 RKYINWN
+364 
-371 NQKNYTNITTAC
+371 
-383 ALFGYD
+383 
-389 FHDSII
+389 
-395 KMESSGEHSIVDLVS
+395 
-410 DAHMPGTTYDSVLRA
+410 TYD
-425 GMRIY
+425 
-430 QESSN
+430 
-435 QSLNSEISYSFVPQV
+435 FVPQV

-521 IREGKLSLPA
+521 IRDGKLSLPA

-595 EYDWTEFLEKIN
+595 EYDWTEFLDKIN

-646 YLWNDVFRDMGAK
+646 YLWNDVFKDMGAK

-680 FEMNSSGQ
+680 FEMNSLGQ

>member
-1 MTIDITSFFFNSSIE
+1 MIDLYTFLDQLSENSDFKAELSRRGGYITFSNSGRRGGIKYFQIGLDNILQTLKDILENYLIFKHLTLYEETPWRDNGSMFFKDPVANANSTVQTKPLFSTLSKVIIWGNYPALNDVDPDSEMIITRESLTNTISKLEDLAKKFIPIE
-16 GATATSAWGTSIG
+16 RR
-29 QSKSKECRIEDEKPG
+29 K
-44 VLELLTGM
+44 LTQ
-52 LYKSVADKSRVDLS
+52 LS
-66 AGSQNREVLL
+66 ADSHQI
-76 CSLFD
+76 
-81 KIYINNQLLEGQSF
+81 IY
-95 ALILVRER
+95 
-103 SKSHDG
+103 
-109 RLLISY
+109 Y
-115 PPYALVD
+115 
-122 GQPINQSAI
+122 
-131 EAMSTKIGC
+131 
-140 SSNGCWFV
+140 
-148 HDISIRNQDELH
+148 
-160 FSSIVVDKDKP
+160 
-171 KIYTGTSR
+171 
-179 QRSEEWNNLV
+179 
-189 EIKREYTLEELGAIL
+189 
-204 KDMYD
+204 
-209 NAESGKQI
+209 
-217 AMIYIFVFKYG
+217 
-228 EHLVDIYKSSEIIA
+228 
-242 AAGLNASYS
+242 
-251 TEVDKAYNIYRF
+251 
-263 ASKKRYI
+263 
-270 LPGQSLKSS
+270 
-279 FNLPSSK
+279 
-286 QTIFFGSPGTGKS
+286 GSPGTGKS

-335 VMRKLSPAHQPDT
+335 VMRKLSPVHQPDT
-348 INDYK
+348 VNDYK
-353 ELVDTLKEYLA
+353 ELVDKLKEYLA
-364 RKYINWN
+364 RKYLNWT
-371 NQKNYTNITTAC
+371 NQKDYTNITTAC

-395 KMESSGEHSIVDLVS
+395 KMESSGEHSIIDLVS
-410 DAHMPGTTYDSVLRA
+410 DAHKPGTTYDSVLRA

-430 QESSN
+430 QESST
-435 QSLNSEISYSFVPQV
+435 QSSNSEISYSFVPQV

-521 IREGKLSLPA
+521 IRDGKLSLPA

-646 YLWNDVFRDMGAK
+646 YLWNDVFKDMGAK

-674 MSFNSF
+674 ISFNSF
-680 FEMNSSGQ
+680 FEMNSLGQ

-703 GVEPKVKKAI
+703 GVEPKVNKAI
-713 ADAQDAAQAKEMT
+713 ADVQDAAQAKEMT

>member
-1 MTIDITSFFFNSSIE
+1 MTMKYISLNSVVEAYSANRNHTKNKFWGLLSILSNLDSIVQPGVSYDFLTSRVATFLESLFCIDDTKREYQNGATWNIMLSNQWTVKVSEQMLNGTPNIYDVATWYFRDAEFKDDIKSTDLISLFLSHSNISIEDAKDLFDFREKEVEFVSTQYGEFELQKALKLGGTNITAE
-16 GATATSAWGTSIG
+16 GATIVAHPGELSRAPFIQTLYAG
-29 QSKSKECRIEDEKPG
+29 QSTLECLIITPFRFGD
-44 VLELLTGM
+44 
-52 LYKSVADKSRVDLS
+52 LYYGKR
-66 AGSQNREVLL
+66 Q
-76 CSLFD
+76 
-81 KIYINNQLLEGQSF
+81 Q
-95 ALILVRER
+95 
-103 SKSHDG
+103 G
-109 RLLISY
+109 RLLS
-115 PPYALVD
+115 
-122 GQPINQSAI
+122 S
-131 EAMSTKIGC
+131 ST
-140 SSNGCWFV
+140 
-148 HDISIRNQDELH
+148 
-160 FSSIVVDKDKP
+160 
-171 KIYTGTSR
+171 
-179 QRSEEWNNLV
+179 
-189 EIKREYTLEELGAIL
+189 
-204 KDMYD
+204 
-209 NAESGKQI
+209 
-217 AMIYIFVFKYG
+217 
-228 EHLVDIYKSSEIIA
+228 
-242 AAGLNASYS
+242 
-251 TEVDKAYNIYRF
+251 
-263 ASKKRYI
+263 
-270 LPGQSLKSS
+270 
-279 FNLPSSK
+279 PS
-286 QTIFFGSPGTGKS
+286 QTIFYGSPGTGKS
-299 WTVQNDIL
+299 WTVQNNVLKD
-307 DGVKDDFIF
+307 VKEDYIF

-324 DYSAFV
+324 DYSTFI

-335 VMRKLSPAHQPDT
+335 ISKRKVSKVLSYD
-348 INDYK
+348 
-353 ELVDTLKEYLA
+353 ELEKEYE
-364 RKYINWN
+364 KYKPLYKTSTEANANFIKDYAESLMEASKGTSL
-371 NQKNYTNITTAC
+371 NQVVKNLFSTGNDTYFVEMVKLLLGERDRYTSAI
-383 ALFGYD
+383 
-389 FHDSII
+389 
-395 KMESSGEHSIVDLVS
+395 
-410 DAHMPGTTYDSVLRA
+410 TYD
-425 GMRIY
+425 
-430 QESSN
+430 
-435 QSLNSEISYSFVPQV
+435 FVPQV

-501 AETALAEYLSNVL
+501 AETALAEYLSSVL

-521 IREGKLSLPA
+521 IRDGKLSLPA

-646 YLWNDVFRDMGAK
+646 YLWNDVFKDMGAK

-680 FEMNSSGQ
+680 FEMNSLGQ

>member
-1 MTIDITSFFFNSSIE
+1 MIDLYTFLGQLSENSDFKAELSRRGGYITFSNSGRRGGIKYFQIGLDNILQTLKDILENYLVFEHLTLYEETPWRDNGSMFFNDPVANANSTVQTKPLFSTLSKIII
-16 GATATSAWGTSIG
+16 WGNYPALNDVDPDSEMAITKESLTNTI
-29 QSKSKECRIEDEKPG
+29 SK
-44 VLELLTGM
+44 
-52 LYKSVADKSRVDLS
+52 
-66 AGSQNREVLL
+66 
-76 CSLFD
+76 
-81 KIYINNQLLEGQSF
+81 
-95 ALILVRER
+95 
-103 SKSHDG
+103 
-109 RLLISY
+109 
-115 PPYALVD
+115 
-122 GQPINQSAI
+122 
-131 EAMSTKIGC
+131 
-140 SSNGCWFV
+140 
-148 HDISIRNQDELH
+148 
-160 FSSIVVDKDKP
+160 
-171 KIYTGTSR
+171 
-179 QRSEEWNNLV
+179 
-189 EIKREYTLEELGAIL
+189 LEEL
-204 KDMYD
+204 
-209 NAESGKQI
+209 AEKFIPIERQKVTQFSADTHQI
-217 AMIYIFVFKYG
+217 IYY
-228 EHLVDIYKSSEIIA
+228 
-242 AAGLNASYS
+242 
-251 TEVDKAYNIYRF
+251 
-263 ASKKRYI
+263 
-270 LPGQSLKSS
+270 
-279 FNLPSSK
+279 
-286 QTIFFGSPGTGKS
+286 GSPGTGKS
-299 WTVQNDIL
+299 WTVQNSVLKD
-307 DGVKDDFIF
+307 VKDDYIF

-324 DYSAFV
+324 DYSTFI

-335 VMRKLSPAHQPDT
+335 ISKYSSWGDPSLSEAKLLEIFMRTEDETLYKGSIKARYWYEALIHTEDLRRLGIDAQTLSQKLKDKGFASTAYT
-348 INDYK
+348 N
-353 ELVDTLKEYLA
+353 ELTSGIFKIYDWLKENSLIGSNSIY
-364 RKYINWN
+364 
-371 NQKNYTNITTAC
+371 YT
-383 ALFGYD
+383 F
-389 FHDSII
+389 
-395 KMESSGEHSIVDLVS
+395 E
-410 DAHMPGTTYDSVLRA
+410 
-425 GMRIY
+425 
-430 QESSN
+430 
-435 QSLNSEISYSFVPQV
+435 PQV
-450 FTEAYVK
+450 FTQAYVK
-457 AWQNPTEQV
+457 AWQNPSEQI

-521 IREGKLSLPA
+521 IRDGKLSLPA

-646 YLWNDVFRDMGAK
+646 YLWNDVFKDMGAK

-680 FEMNSSGQ
+680 FEMNSLGQ

-713 ADAQDAAQAKEMT
+713 ADVQDAAQVKEMT

>member
-1 MTIDITSFFFNSSIE
+1 MIDLYTFLDQLSENSDFKAELSRRGGYITFSNSGRRGGIKYFQ
-16 GATATSAWGTSIG
+16 IG
-29 QSKSKECRIEDEKPG
+29 LD
-44 VLELLTGM
+44 
-52 LYKSVADKSRVDLS
+52 
-66 AGSQNREVLL
+66 N
-76 CSLFD
+76 
-81 KIYINNQLLEGQSF
+81 
-95 ALILVRER
+95 IL
-103 SKSHDG
+103 
-109 RLLISY
+109 
-115 PPYALVD
+115 
-122 GQPINQSAI
+122 Q
-131 EAMSTKIGC
+131 T
-140 SSNGCWFV
+140 
-148 HDISIRNQDELH
+148 
-160 FSSIVVDKDKP
+160 
-171 KIYTGTSR
+171 
-179 QRSEEWNNLV
+179 
-189 EIKREYTLEELGAIL
+189 L
-204 KDMYD
+204 KDILENYL
-209 NAESGKQI
+209 
-217 AMIYIFVFKYG
+217 VFK
-228 EHLVDIYKSSEIIA
+228 HLTSYEETPWRDNGSMFFKDPVANANSTVQTKPLFSTLSKVIIWGNYPALNDVDPDSEMIITRESLTNTISKLEDLAKKFIPIERRKLTQPSADSHQIIY
-242 AAGLNASYS
+242 Y
-251 TEVDKAYNIYRF
+251 
-263 ASKKRYI
+263 
-270 LPGQSLKSS
+270 
-279 FNLPSSK
+279 
-286 QTIFFGSPGTGKS
+286 GSPGTGKS
-299 WTVQNDIL
+299 WTVQNNVLKD
-307 DGVKDDFIF
+307 VKEDYIF

-324 DYSAFV
+324 DYSTFI

-335 VMRKLSPAHQPDT
+335 ISKRKVSKVLSYD
-348 INDYK
+348 
-353 ELVDTLKEYLA
+353 ELEKEYE
-364 RKYINWN
+364 KYKPLYKTSTEANANFIKDYAESLLEASKGTSL
-371 NQKNYTNITTAC
+371 NQVVKNLFSTGNDTYFVEMVKLLLGERDRYTSVI
-383 ALFGYD
+383 
-389 FHDSII
+389 
-395 KMESSGEHSIVDLVS
+395 
-410 DAHMPGTTYDSVLRA
+410 TYD
-425 GMRIY
+425 
-430 QESSN
+430 
-435 QSLNSEISYSFVPQV
+435 FVPQV
-450 FTEAYVK
+450 FTEAYIK
-457 AWQNPTEQV
+457 AWQNPTEQI

-521 IREGKLSLPA
+521 IRDGKLSLPA

-646 YLWNDVFRDMGAK
+646 YLWNDVFKDMGAK

-680 FEMNSSGQ
+680 FEMNSLGQ

>member
-1 MTIDITSFFFNSSIE
+1 MLPNLNELVNPIAEKIERFNMLDCALPTSFTSAVTTINRDSVQFGNSSSCV
-16 GATATSAWGTSIG
+16 TNRNG
-29 QSKSKECRIEDEKPG
+29 QRIFLSNNWFYIAAILAPLHEPFYQYKK
-44 VLELLTGM
+44 LLNQI
-52 LYKSVADKSRVDLS
+52 VDK
-66 AGSQNREVLL
+66 EVLKQSDSERIRL
-76 CSLFD
+76 AVNSRTDIDELD
-81 KIYINNQLLEGQSF
+81 KEYLLKF
-95 ALILVRER
+95 ALEPLWWNGGNSSTGGKTLDRNDALV
-103 SKSHDG
+103 SAVLSIAKLVNASQ
-109 RLLISY
+109 SY
-115 PPYALVD
+115 VATLWEFFGEHPEYALLLNEASDNILSNSVS
-122 GQPINQSAI
+122 PAKAI
-131 EAMSTKIGC
+131 YAKE
-140 SSNGCWFV
+140 
-148 HDISIRNQDELH
+148 
-160 FSSIVVDKDKP
+160 
-171 KIYTGTSR
+171 
-179 QRSEEWNNLV
+179 
-189 EIKREYTLEELGAIL
+189 
-204 KDMYD
+204 
-209 NAESGKQI
+209 
-217 AMIYIFVFKYG
+217 
-228 EHLVDIYKSSEIIA
+228 
-242 AAGLNASYS
+242 
-251 TEVDKAYNIYRF
+251 
-263 ASKKRYI
+263 
-270 LPGQSLKSS
+270 
-279 FNLPSSK
+279 SK
-286 QTIFFGSPGTGKS
+286 QTIFYGSPGTGKS

-335 VMRKLSPAHQPDT
+335 LKTKVGKTDRVLSAEDLAAIYVRDVVPTEHLKTGHIEPRIKFGIEYCEYFGGSLGKYDINNVLELAGIELATGCLEDRVGMTYVKYGVSVGLKLDT
-348 INDYK
+348 
-353 ELVDTLKEYLA
+353 
-364 RKYINWN
+364 
-371 NQKNYTNITTAC
+371 QKNT
-383 ALFGYD
+383 
-389 FHDSII
+389 
-395 KMESSGEHSIVDLVS
+395 
-410 DAHMPGTTYDSVLRA
+410 GTITYD
-425 GMRIY
+425 
-430 QESSN
+430 
-435 QSLNSEISYSFVPQV
+435 FVPQV
-450 FTEAYVK
+450 FTEAYIK

-501 AETALAEYLSNVL
+501 AETALAEYLSDVL
-514 EGDAAEG
+514 EGEAAEG
-521 IREGKLSLPA
+521 IRDGKLSLPA

-646 YLWNDVFRDMGAK
+646 YLWNDVFKDMGAK
-659 DSNPFTIKVDGKNVV
+659 DNNPFTIKVDGKNVV

-680 FEMNSSGQ
+680 FEMNSFGQ

-713 ADAQDAAQAKEMT
+713 TDAQDAAQAKEMT

>member
-1 MTIDITSFFFNSSIE
+1 MLSNLNELVTPIAEKIERFKMLDCALPTSFTSTVSTINRDSVQFGNSSSCV
-16 GATATSAWGTSIG
+16 TNRNG
-29 QSKSKECRIEDEKPG
+29 QRIFLSNNWFYIAAILAPLHEPFYQYKK
-44 VLELLTGM
+44 LLNQI
-52 LYKSVADKSRVDLS
+52 VDK
-66 AGSQNREVLL
+66 EVLKQSDSERIRL
-76 CSLFD
+76 AVNSRTDID
-81 KIYINNQLLEGQSF
+81 KQDKEYLLKF
-95 ALILVRER
+95 ALEPLWWNGGNSSTGGKTLDRN
-103 SKSHDG
+103 D
-109 RLLISY
+109 
-115 PPYALVD
+115 ALVSAVLS
-122 GQPINQSAI
+122 IAKLVNASQSYVA
-131 EAMSTKIGC
+131 
-140 SSNGCWFV
+140 
-148 HDISIRNQDELH
+148 
-160 FSSIVVDKDKP
+160 
-171 KIYTGTSR
+171 
-179 QRSEEWNNLV
+179 
-189 EIKREYTLEELGAIL
+189 TLWE
-204 KDMYD
+204 
-209 NAESGKQI
+209 
-217 AMIYIFVFKYG
+217 FFG
-228 EHLVDIYKSSEIIA
+228 EHPEYASLLNEASDNILSNSASSAKTIYAKE
-242 AAGLNASYS
+242 
-251 TEVDKAYNIYRF
+251 
-263 ASKKRYI
+263 
-270 LPGQSLKSS
+270 
-279 FNLPSSK
+279 SK

-299 WTVQNDIL
+299 WTVQHNVLKD
-307 DGVKDDFIF
+307 VKDDYIF

-324 DYSAFV
+324 DYSTFI

-335 VMRKLSPAHQPDT
+335 ISKYSSWGDPSISEAKLLDIFMRTEDETLYKGSIKARYWYEALIHAEDLRRLGIDAQTLSQKLKDKGFASTAYT
-348 INDYK
+348 N
-353 ELVDTLKEYLA
+353 ELTSGIFKIYDWLKENSL
-364 RKYINWN
+364 I
-371 NQKNYTNITTAC
+371 
-383 ALFGYD
+383 G
-389 FHDSII
+389 
-395 KMESSGEHSIVDLVS
+395 
-410 DAHMPGTTYDSVLRA
+410 
-425 GMRIY
+425 
-430 QESSN
+430 SN
-435 QSLNSEISYSFVPQV
+435 TISYNFEPQV
-450 FTEAYVK
+450 FILAYIK
-457 AWQNPTEQV
+457 AWQNPTEPV

-501 AETALAEYLSNVL
+501 AETALAEYLFSVL

-521 IREGKLSLPA
+521 IRDGKLSLPA

-566 PADKSR
+566 PDDKSR

-646 YLWNDVFRDMGAK
+646 YLWNDVFKDMGAK

-680 FEMNSSGQ
+680 FEMNSFGQ

>member
-1 MTIDITSFFFNSSIE
+1 MLPNLNELVTPIAEKIERFKMLDCALPTSFTSTVSTINRDSVQFGNSSSCV
-16 GATATSAWGTSIG
+16 TNRNG
-29 QSKSKECRIEDEKPG
+29 QRIFLSNNWFYIAAILAPLHEPFYQYKK
-44 VLELLTGM
+44 LLNQI
-52 LYKSVADKSRVDLS
+52 VDK
-66 AGSQNREVLL
+66 EVLKQSDSERIRL
-76 CSLFD
+76 AVNSRTDIDEQD
-81 KIYINNQLLEGQSF
+81 KEYLLKF
-95 ALILVRER
+95 ALEPLWWNGGNSSTGGKTLDRNDALV
-103 SKSHDG
+103 SAVLSIAKLVNASQ
-109 RLLISY
+109 SY
-115 PPYALVD
+115 VATLWEFFGEHPEYALLLNVASD
-122 GQPINQSAI
+122 NILNNSVSVTKAI
-131 EAMSTKIGC
+131 YAKE
-140 SSNGCWFV
+140 
-148 HDISIRNQDELH
+148 
-160 FSSIVVDKDKP
+160 
-171 KIYTGTSR
+171 
-179 QRSEEWNNLV
+179 
-189 EIKREYTLEELGAIL
+189 
-204 KDMYD
+204 
-209 NAESGKQI
+209 
-217 AMIYIFVFKYG
+217 
-228 EHLVDIYKSSEIIA
+228 
-242 AAGLNASYS
+242 
-251 TEVDKAYNIYRF
+251 
-263 ASKKRYI
+263 
-270 LPGQSLKSS
+270 
-279 FNLPSSK
+279 SK
-286 QTIFFGSPGTGKS
+286 QTIFYGSPGTGKS

-335 VMRKLSPAHQPDT
+335 VKTKVGKTGRVLSAEDLAAIYVRDVVPTEHLKTGHIEPRIKYGIEYCEYFGGALAKYDINKVLELAGIERATGCLEDRVGMTYVKYGVSVGLKL
-348 INDYK
+348 
-353 ELVDTLKEYLA
+353 DTLK
-364 RKYINWN
+364 N
-371 NQKNYTNITTAC
+371 T
-383 ALFGYD
+383 
-389 FHDSII
+389 
-395 KMESSGEHSIVDLVS
+395 
-410 DAHMPGTTYDSVLRA
+410 GTITYD
-425 GMRIY
+425 
-430 QESSN
+430 
-435 QSLNSEISYSFVPQV
+435 FVPQV

-501 AETALAEYLSNVL
+501 AETALAEYLSSVL

-521 IREGKLSLPA
+521 IRDGKLSLPS

-607 EKIQNATHSDDKQLG
+607 EKIQDATHSDDKQLG

-646 YLWNDVFRDMGAK
+646 YLWNDVFKDMGAK

-680 FEMNSSGQ
+680 FEMNSLGQ

>member
-1 MTIDITSFFFNSSIE
+1 MLPNLNELVTPIAEKIERFKMLDCALPTSFTSTVSTINRDSVQFGNSSSCV
-16 GATATSAWGTSIG
+16 TNRNG
-29 QSKSKECRIEDEKPG
+29 QRIFLSNNWFYIAAILAPLHEPFYQYKK
-44 VLELLTGM
+44 LLNQI
-52 LYKSVADKSRVDLS
+52 VDK
-66 AGSQNREVLL
+66 EVLKQSDSERIRL
-76 CSLFD
+76 ALNSRTDID
-81 KIYINNQLLEGQSF
+81 KQDKEYLLKF
-95 ALILVRER
+95 ALEPLWWNGGNSSTGGKTLDRN
-103 SKSHDG
+103 D
-109 RLLISY
+109 
-115 PPYALVD
+115 ALVSAVLS
-122 GQPINQSAI
+122 IAKLVNASQSYVA
-131 EAMSTKIGC
+131 
-140 SSNGCWFV
+140 
-148 HDISIRNQDELH
+148 
-160 FSSIVVDKDKP
+160 
-171 KIYTGTSR
+171 
-179 QRSEEWNNLV
+179 
-189 EIKREYTLEELGAIL
+189 TLWE
-204 KDMYD
+204 
-209 NAESGKQI
+209 
-217 AMIYIFVFKYG
+217 FFG
-228 EHLVDIYKSSEIIA
+228 EHPEYASLLNEASDNILSNSASSAKTIYAKE
-242 AAGLNASYS
+242 
-251 TEVDKAYNIYRF
+251 
-263 ASKKRYI
+263 
-270 LPGQSLKSS
+270 
-279 FNLPSSK
+279 SK

-299 WTVQNDIL
+299 WTVQHNVLKD
-307 DGVKDDFIF
+307 VKDDYIF

-324 DYSAFV
+324 DYSTFV

-335 VMRKLSPAHQPDT
+335 ISKYCSWGDPSISEAKLLDIFLRT
-348 INDYK
+348 EDETLYK
-353 ELVDTLKEYLA
+353 GSIKARYWYEALIHAEDLRRLGIDAQTLSQKLKDKGFASTAYTNELTSGIFKIYDWLKENSL
-364 RKYINWN
+364 I
-371 NQKNYTNITTAC
+371 
-383 ALFGYD
+383 G
-389 FHDSII
+389 
-395 KMESSGEHSIVDLVS
+395 
-410 DAHMPGTTYDSVLRA
+410 
-425 GMRIY
+425 
-430 QESSN
+430 SN
-435 QSLNSEISYSFVPQV
+435 TISYNFEPQV
-450 FTEAYVK
+450 FTLSYIK
-457 AWQNPTEQV
+457 AWQNPTEQI

-521 IREGKLSLPA
+521 IRDGKLSLPA

-646 YLWNDVFRDMGAK
+646 YLWNDVFKDMGAK
-659 DSNPFTIKVDGKNVV
+659 DNNPFAIKVDGKNVV

-680 FEMNSSGQ
+680 FEMNSLGQ

-703 GVEPKVKKAI
+703 GVEAKVKKAI

>member
-1 MTIDITSFFFNSSIE
+1 MFYNYVKKLVENSRRISAENLQFTGNVSELKKGFPNEYQGLEVRVGFGQGNWADVTWIGFLEAGQTIQKGIYPVYLYYRDRDVLILAYGVSATFKPDVMWPVK
-16 GATATSAWGTSIG
+16 GATSVKDYFAQNNFPPIKKVPFSLVYKAYHSNVLDALTTQYDLDLDELIAYYKSIMRD
-29 QSKSKECRIEDEKPG
+29 SIIERNDTFDEKIQC
-44 VLELLTGM
+44 
-52 LYKSVADKSRVDLS
+52 K
-66 AGSQNREVLL
+66 
-76 CSLFD
+76 
-81 KIYINNQLLEGQSF
+81 
-95 ALILVRER
+95 LV
-103 SKSHDG
+103 H
-109 RLLISY
+109 
-115 PPYALVD
+115 
-122 GQPINQSAI
+122 QCMQAI
-131 EAMSTKIGC
+131 
-140 SSNGCWFV
+140 F
-148 HDISIRNQDELH
+148 
-160 FSSIVVDKDKP
+160 
-171 KIYTGTSR
+171 Y
-179 QRSEEWNNLV
+179 
-189 EIKREYTLEELGAIL
+189 
-204 KDMYD
+204 
-209 NAESGKQI
+209 
-217 AMIYIFVFKYG
+217 
-228 EHLVDIYKSSEIIA
+228 
-242 AAGLNASYS
+242 
-251 TEVDKAYNIYRF
+251 
-263 ASKKRYI
+263 
-270 LPGQSLKSS
+270 
-279 FNLPSSK
+279 
-286 QTIFFGSPGTGKS
+286 GSPGTGKS

-335 VMRKLSPAHQPDT
+335 VKTKVGKIDRVLSAEDLAAIYVRDVVPTEHLKTGHIEPRIKFGIEYCEYFGGSLGKYDINNVLELAGIELATGCLEDRVGMTYVKYGVSVGLKLDT
-348 INDYK
+348 P
-353 ELVDTLKEYLA
+353 
-364 RKYINWN
+364 
-371 NQKNYTNITTAC
+371 KNT
-383 ALFGYD
+383 
-389 FHDSII
+389 
-395 KMESSGEHSIVDLVS
+395 
-410 DAHMPGTTYDSVLRA
+410 GTITYD
-425 GMRIY
+425 
-430 QESSN
+430 
-435 QSLNSEISYSFVPQV
+435 FVPQV

-501 AETALAEYLSNVL
+501 AETALAEYLSDVL

-521 IREGKLSLPA
+521 IRDGKLRLPA

-541 SDQSLFPMDS
+541 SDQSLFSMDS

-646 YLWNDVFRDMGAK
+646 YLWNDVFKDMGAK

-680 FEMNSSGQ
+680 FEMNSLGQ

-713 ADAQDAAQAKEMT
+713 VDAQDAAQAKEMT

>member
-1 MTIDITSFFFNSSIE
+1 MLPNLNELVTPIAEKIERFKMLDCALPTSFTSTVSTINRDSVQFGNSSSCV
-16 GATATSAWGTSIG
+16 TNRNG
-29 QSKSKECRIEDEKPG
+29 QRIFLSNNWFYIAAILAPLHEPFYQYKK
-44 VLELLTGM
+44 LL
-52 LYKSVADKSRVDLS
+52 
-66 AGSQNREVLL
+66 
-76 CSLFD
+76 
-81 KIYINNQLLEGQSF
+81 NQ
-95 ALILVRER
+95 I
-103 SKSHDG
+103 
-109 RLLISY
+109 
-115 PPYALVD
+115 
-122 GQPINQSAI
+122 
-131 EAMSTKIGC
+131 
-140 SSNGCWFV
+140 
-148 HDISIRNQDELH
+148 
-160 FSSIVVDKDKP
+160 VDKDVLKQSDSERIRLAVNSRTDIDEQDKEYLLKFALEP
-171 KIYTGTSR
+171 LWWNGGNSSTGGKTLDR
-179 QRSEEWNNLV
+179 NDALV
-189 EIKREYTLEELGAIL
+189 SAVLSIAKLVNASQSYVATLWE
-204 KDMYD
+204 
-209 NAESGKQI
+209 
-217 AMIYIFVFKYG
+217 FFG
-228 EHLVDIYKSSEIIA
+228 EHPEYASLLNEASDNILSNSASSAKTIYAKE
-242 AAGLNASYS
+242 
-251 TEVDKAYNIYRF
+251 
-263 ASKKRYI
+263 
-270 LPGQSLKSS
+270 
-279 FNLPSSK
+279 SK

-299 WTVQNDIL
+299 WTVQHNVLKD
-307 DGVKDDFIF
+307 VKDDYIF

-324 DYSAFV
+324 DYSTFV

-335 VMRKLSPAHQPDT
+335 ISKYSSWGDPSISEAKLLDIFMRTEDETLYKGSIKARYWYEALIHAEDLRRLGIDAQTLSQKLKDKGFASTAYT
-348 INDYK
+348 N
-353 ELVDTLKEYLA
+353 ELTSGIFKIYDWLKENSL
-364 RKYINWN
+364 IG
-371 NQKNYTNITTAC
+371 TNT
-383 ALFGYD
+383 
-389 FHDSII
+389 
-395 KMESSGEHSIVDLVS
+395 
-410 DAHMPGTTYDSVLRA
+410 
-425 GMRIY
+425 
-430 QESSN
+430 
-435 QSLNSEISYSFVPQV
+435 ISYNFEPQV
-450 FTEAYVK
+450 FTLAYIK

-489 DRKKGVSEYPVK
+489 DRKKGVSEYQVK

-521 IREGKLSLPA
+521 IRDGKLSLPA

-632 EEITISSFVSKVVF
+632 EEIKISSFVSKVVF
-646 YLWNDVFRDMGAK
+646 YLWNDVFKDMGAK
-659 DSNPFTIKVDGKNVV
+659 DSNPFTIKIDGKNVV

-703 GVEPKVKKAI
+703 GVEPKVKKTI

>member
-1 MTIDITSFFFNSSIE
+1 MIDLYTFLDQLSENSDFKAELSRRGGYITFSNSGRRGGIKYFQIGLDNILQTLKDILENYLVFKHLTLYEETPWRDNGSMFFKDPVANANSTVQTKPLFSTLSKVIIWGNYPALNDVDPDSEMIITRESLTNTISKLEDLAKKFIPIE
-16 GATATSAWGTSIG
+16 RR
-29 QSKSKECRIEDEKPG
+29 K
-44 VLELLTGM
+44 LTQ
-52 LYKSVADKSRVDLS
+52 LS
-66 AGSQNREVLL
+66 ADSHQI
-76 CSLFD
+76 
-81 KIYINNQLLEGQSF
+81 IY
-95 ALILVRER
+95 
-103 SKSHDG
+103 
-109 RLLISY
+109 Y
-115 PPYALVD
+115 
-122 GQPINQSAI
+122 
-131 EAMSTKIGC
+131 
-140 SSNGCWFV
+140 
-148 HDISIRNQDELH
+148 
-160 FSSIVVDKDKP
+160 
-171 KIYTGTSR
+171 
-179 QRSEEWNNLV
+179 
-189 EIKREYTLEELGAIL
+189 
-204 KDMYD
+204 
-209 NAESGKQI
+209 
-217 AMIYIFVFKYG
+217 
-228 EHLVDIYKSSEIIA
+228 
-242 AAGLNASYS
+242 
-251 TEVDKAYNIYRF
+251 
-263 ASKKRYI
+263 
-270 LPGQSLKSS
+270 
-279 FNLPSSK
+279 
-286 QTIFFGSPGTGKS
+286 GSPGTGKS
-299 WTVQNDIL
+299 WTVQNNVLKD
-307 DGVKDDFIF
+307 VKDDNIF

-324 DYSAFV
+324 DYSTFI

-335 VMRKLSPAHQPDT
+335 ISKRKASKVLSYD
-348 INDYK
+348 
-353 ELVDTLKEYLA
+353 ELEKEYE
-364 RKYINWN
+364 KYKPLYKTSTEANANFIKDYAESLLEASKGTSL
-371 NQKNYTNITTAC
+371 NQVVKNLFSTGNDTYFVEMVKLLLGERDRYTSVI
-383 ALFGYD
+383 
-389 FHDSII
+389 
-395 KMESSGEHSIVDLVS
+395 
-410 DAHMPGTTYDSVLRA
+410 TYD
-425 GMRIY
+425 
-430 QESSN
+430 
-435 QSLNSEISYSFVPQV
+435 FVPQV

-501 AETALAEYLSNVL
+501 AETALAEYLSDVL

-521 IREGKLSLPA
+521 IRDGKLSLPA

-622 FWFVKTEEGA
+622 FWFVKTEEGV

-646 YLWNDVFRDMGAK
+646 YLWNDVFKDMGAK

-680 FEMNSSGQ
+680 FEMNSLGQ
-688 IVENIG
+688 LVENIG

>member
-1 MTIDITSFFFNSSIE
+1 MLPNLNELVTPIAEKIERFKMLDCALPTSFTSTVSTINRDSVQFGNSSSCVTNRNGQRIFLSNNWFYIAAILAPLHEPFYQYKKLLNQIVDKEVLKQSDSERIRLAVNSRIDIDEQDKEYLLKFALEPLWWNGGNSSTGGKTLDRNDALVSAVLSIAKLVNASQSYV
-16 GATATSAWGTSIG
+16 ATLWEFFG
-29 QSKSKECRIEDEKPG
+29 EHPE
-44 VLELLTGM
+44 
-52 LYKSVADKSRVDLS
+52 
-66 AGSQNREVLL
+66 
-76 CSLFD
+76 
-81 KIYINNQLLEGQSF
+81 
-95 ALILVRER
+95 
-103 SKSHDG
+103 
-109 RLLISY
+109 
-115 PPYALVD
+115 YALLLNVASD
-122 GQPINQSAI
+122 NILNNSA
-131 EAMSTKIGC
+131 SVTKA
-140 SSNGCWFV
+140 
-148 HDISIRNQDELH
+148 
-160 FSSIVVDKDKP
+160 
-171 KIYTGTSR
+171 IYAK
-179 QRSEEWNNLV
+179 E
-189 EIKREYTLEELGAIL
+189 
-204 KDMYD
+204 
-209 NAESGKQI
+209 
-217 AMIYIFVFKYG
+217 
-228 EHLVDIYKSSEIIA
+228 
-242 AAGLNASYS
+242 
-251 TEVDKAYNIYRF
+251 
-263 ASKKRYI
+263 
-270 LPGQSLKSS
+270 
-279 FNLPSSK
+279 SK
-286 QTIFFGSPGTGKS
+286 QTIFYGSPGTGKS

-335 VMRKLSPAHQPDT
+335 VKTKIGKTDRVLSDEDLAAIYVRDVVPTEHLKTGHIEPRIKFGIEYCEYFGGSLGKYDINNVLELAGIELATGCLEDRVGMTYVKYGVSVGLKLDT
-348 INDYK
+348 P
-353 ELVDTLKEYLA
+353 
-364 RKYINWN
+364 
-371 NQKNYTNITTAC
+371 KNT
-383 ALFGYD
+383 
-389 FHDSII
+389 
-395 KMESSGEHSIVDLVS
+395 
-410 DAHMPGTTYDSVLRA
+410 GTITYD
-425 GMRIY
+425 
-430 QESSN
+430 
-435 QSLNSEISYSFVPQV
+435 FVPQV
-450 FTEAYVK
+450 FTEAYIK

-475 GNCAQIFGDLFQLL
+475 GNCAQVFGDLFQLL

-521 IREGKLSLPA
+521 IRNGKLSLPA

-566 PADKSR
+566 PADMSR

-646 YLWNDVFRDMGAK
+646 YLWNDVFKDMGAK

-688 IVENIG
+688 IVENVG

>member
-1 MTIDITSFFFNSSIE
+1 MLPNLNELVTPIAEKIERFKMLDCALPTSFTSTVSTINRDSVQFGNSSSCV
-16 GATATSAWGTSIG
+16 TNRNG
-29 QSKSKECRIEDEKPG
+29 QRIFLSNNWFYIAAILAPLHEPFYQYKK
-44 VLELLTGM
+44 LLNQI
-52 LYKSVADKSRVDLS
+52 VDK
-66 AGSQNREVLL
+66 EVLKQSDSERIRL
-76 CSLFD
+76 AVNSRTDIDEQD
-81 KIYINNQLLEGQSF
+81 KEYLLKF
-95 ALILVRER
+95 ALEPLWWNGGNSSTGGKTLDRN
-103 SKSHDG
+103 D
-109 RLLISY
+109 
-115 PPYALVD
+115 ALVSAVLS
-122 GQPINQSAI
+122 IAKLVNASQSYVA
-131 EAMSTKIGC
+131 
-140 SSNGCWFV
+140 
-148 HDISIRNQDELH
+148 
-160 FSSIVVDKDKP
+160 
-171 KIYTGTSR
+171 
-179 QRSEEWNNLV
+179 
-189 EIKREYTLEELGAIL
+189 TLWE
-204 KDMYD
+204 
-209 NAESGKQI
+209 
-217 AMIYIFVFKYG
+217 FFG
-228 EHLVDIYKSSEIIA
+228 EHPEYASLLNEASDNILSNSASSAKTIYAKE
-242 AAGLNASYS
+242 
-251 TEVDKAYNIYRF
+251 
-263 ASKKRYI
+263 
-270 LPGQSLKSS
+270 
-279 FNLPSSK
+279 SK

-299 WTVQNDIL
+299 WTVQHNVLKD
-307 DGVKDDFIF
+307 VKDDYIF

-324 DYSAFV
+324 DYSTFV

-335 VMRKLSPAHQPDT
+335 ISKYSSWGDPSISEAKLLDIFMRTEDETLYKGSIKARYWYEALIHAEDLRRLGIDAQTLSQKLKDKGFASTAYT
-348 INDYK
+348 N
-353 ELVDTLKEYLA
+353 ELTSGIFKIYDWLKENSL
-364 RKYINWN
+364 I
-371 NQKNYTNITTAC
+371 
-383 ALFGYD
+383 G
-389 FHDSII
+389 
-395 KMESSGEHSIVDLVS
+395 
-410 DAHMPGTTYDSVLRA
+410 
-425 GMRIY
+425 
-430 QESSN
+430 SN
-435 QSLNSEISYSFVPQV
+435 TISYNFEPQV
-450 FTEAYVK
+450 FTLAYIK

-501 AETALAEYLSNVL
+501 AETALAEYLSSVL

-521 IREGKLSLPA
+521 IRDGKLSLPA

-646 YLWNDVFRDMGAK
+646 YLWNDVFKDMGAK

-680 FEMNSSGQ
+680 FEMNSFGQ